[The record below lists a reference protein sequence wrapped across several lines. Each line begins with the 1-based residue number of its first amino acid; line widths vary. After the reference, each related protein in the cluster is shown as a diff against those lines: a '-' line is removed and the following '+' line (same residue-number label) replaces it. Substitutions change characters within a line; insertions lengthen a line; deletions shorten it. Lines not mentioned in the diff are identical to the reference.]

1 MKRRTQWSKQEHAHG
16 VQGGGRDE
24 PSTLQRKTQR
34 KNTKRRQKRLCCVS
48 GVWVEIGGGELDGAK
63 IRAKG
68 KSRQR
73 QKTKQTVQLR
83 TSKIHKT
90 RRQAGG
96 YLNAV
101 NFAEA
106 QPGPSQD
113 GVELWSFYS
122 GDRGGIP
129 GPSPGPDR
137 TSEKKALLNRP
148 TKVGPWWQSTF
159 FLSTNQY
166 INHWLSL
173 LTTINHY

>member
-34 KNTKRRQKRLCCVS
+34 KNTKRRQKRLCCLS
-48 GVWVEIGGGELDGAK
+48 GVWVEIGGGGGRGGRGGGGGGEGGGGFKLDGAK

-96 YLNAV
+96 FYIHALYKHAFIGTCIQSYVHTYVCTTQFVQNLDFI
-101 NFAEA
+101 NPAE
-106 QPGPSQD
+106 
-113 GVELWSFYS
+113 L
-122 GDRGGIP
+122 I
-129 GPSPGPDR
+129 
-137 TSEKKALLNRP
+137 
-148 TKVGPWWQSTF
+148 
-159 FLSTNQY
+159 
-166 INHWLSL
+166 
-173 LTTINHY
+173 